1 LPDRWQVELFLR
13 HFKQAWLPD
22 CITVDRDKN
31 NQALADLGWTP
42 YQRRD
47 LILALTVEDYS
58 EGPLADRQDSCQQL
72 WIFSAKAG
80 GREVYIKLALKEIS
94 GVFRAK
100 CLSFHAAEQR
110 LNHPFVR
117 IGGGGCGDVEG

>member
-13 HFKQAWLPD
+13 HFKQAWLPA

-47 LILALTVEDYS
+47 FVLALTVEDYS
-58 EGPLADRQDSCQQL
+58 EGPLDDHRDPRQQV
-72 WIFSAKAG
+72 WIFGAKAG
-80 GREVYIKLALKEIS
+80 GREVYIKLALKEDS
-94 GVFRAK
+94 RVFRAK
-100 CLSFHAAEQR
+100 CLSFHAAEQG
-110 LNHPFVR
+110 LVHPFAGP
-117 IGGGGCGDVEG
+117 GGGGCGDAGR